1 MTNKIIA
8 IQGDHPSN
16 LNPSTD
22 TTIFLAYEVQEKFKI
37 FYYEP
42 KNLSIINS
50 RVFAEGFFI
59 KFNYKN
65 KRFFTK
71 IELNKM

>member
-22 TTIFLAYEVQEKFKI
+22 TTIFLAYEIQKKKI
-37 FYYEP
+37 
-42 KNLSIINS
+42 K
-50 RVFAEGFFI
+50 FFI
-59 KFNYKN
+59 MNQ
-65 KRFFTK
+65 K
-71 IELNKM
+71 IYQ

>member
-65 KRFFTK
+65 KNFLK
-71 IELNKM
+71 Y

>member
-50 RVFAEGFFI
+50 RVFAEGFF
-59 KFNYKN
+59 YK
-65 KRFFTK
+65 
-71 IELNKM
+71 I